1 MFDSHCPAASRGD
14 LLVEGGAVRVVLN
27 EVGANPA
34 PAAMADGLASLTATA
49 NEVLTLEAPELS
61 SFLANTCRLMHEYK
75 KYKIELKK
83 SNLAP
88 H

>member
-34 PAAMADGLASLTATA
+34 PAAMADGLASLAAAAT
-49 NEVLTLEAPELS
+49 EVLTLEAAELS
-61 SFLANTCRLMHEYK
+61 SFLANTCRFMHEHKRHK
-75 KYKIELKK
+75 KEF
-83 SNLAP
+83 
-88 H
+88 